1 MFQCQAD
8 RSRIIIS
15 TRGIMEENRMRR
27 ASIVNQFFSR
37 RDAAQLRIRYNK
49 SSPDRFEELRE
60 RLYPTI
66 DNGLMN
72 FHVCTFGFWNSERI
86 RINYTY
92 VIRARGSSTHIRYK
106 IRTRLSVTVYLAD
119 TVENSRPR
127 KLSLSLIV
135 RRIGIGCIVSILFQE
150 PPHAEIHCNQV
161 NTQGERYNDE
171 RADPWV
177 SYCNLL

>member
-119 TVENSRPR
+119 TVENSRPPKVISFSHRSTYRYRVYRFDTFPRTTSRRNSLQPGEYARR
-127 KLSLSLIV
+127 KV
-135 RRIGIGCIVSILFQE
+135 
-150 PPHAEIHCNQV
+150 
-161 NTQGERYNDE
+161 
-171 RADPWV
+171 
-177 SYCNLL
+177 